1 MLRRRIINS
10 LPVSLGSIRCSKKSF
25 PNNKQ
30 IYQLQH
36 MNFSNVPIID
46 PSNNSIV
53 NKDNKTKVTTT
64 STKTKKPLASRITS
78 SIISAGHYTVDIIKN
93 PKRTWESIKAEGRH
107 LLLGSKLL
115 WVETKVASNILSR
128 LLQGHGMTRR
138 ERMQLT
144 RTSVDLFRLVPFSV
158 FILVPFMELFLPIAL
173 KLFPNML
180 PSTFQV

>member
-10 LPVSLGSIRCSKKSF
+10 LPITQSVNRICKNNF
-25 PNNKQ
+25 PNTKLIFQ
-30 IYQLQH
+30 VHH
-36 MNFSNVPIID
+36 MFFSNVPIID
-46 PSNNSIV
+46 QSNNAVV
-53 NKDNKTKVTTT
+53 NKDNKTKVNKD
-64 STKTKKPLASRITS
+64 KTKKSLTSRVTS
-78 SIISAGHYTVDIIKN
+78 GIISAGHYTVDLIKN
-93 PKRTWESIKAEGRH
+93 PKRTWESIKAEAHH
-107 LLLGSKLL
+107 LWLGSKLL

-128 LLQGHGMTRR
+128 LLQGHGMSRR